1 MVTVHMPKIGA
12 PQVGDTIDAL
22 DTPSIV
28 IDLSAMEE
36 NIARLMARLASS
48 GKRVRPH
55 LKTVKSPH
63 LAKKLLDAGATGCCV
78 AKVSEAEVMAQAGIT
93 DLLITSEVMGTVKI
107 GRLLNLVSQYPNV
120 KVVVDSTEGAQALNS
135 AIDDMAEP
143 IKLQVLIEL
152 NVGQNRAGVAP
163 GTEAVDLARYIA
175 SLENLR
181 LVGIQGYEGHLQHLA
196 NDERQRLCREA
207 MNKLC
212 DTAKQIRAAGLPL
225 EIVTTG
231 GTGTCEICAQF
242 DDITEVQPGSFVFM
256 DVAYRNAI
264 GQLYS
269 NALSVISTVI
279 SRPVAERA
287 IIDAGL
293 KSLSNDMGNPELK
306 NDSTTSYRPG
316 GDEHGIL
323 TCSANNTTL
332 KIGAR
337 VEIIPSHI
345 DTTVN
350 LFDTYYGIRNG
361 IIEEIW
367 PILARGKVQ

>member
-1 MVTVHMPKIGA
+1 MGA
-12 PQVGDTIDAL
+12 
-22 DTPSIV
+22 
-28 IDLSAMEE
+28 
-36 NIARLMARLASS
+36 
-48 GKRVRPH
+48 
-55 LKTVKSPH
+55 
-63 LAKKLLDAGATGCCV
+63 
-78 AKVSEAEVMAQAGIT
+78 
-93 DLLITSEVMGTVKI
+93 VKI
-107 GRLLNLVSQYPNV
+107 ERLLNLASSYPDV
-120 KVVVDSTEGAQALNS
+120 KVVVDSAAGAQALNS
-135 AIDDMAEP
+135 AINDMVEP

-163 GTEAVDLARYIA
+163 GSEAVELAKYIT
-175 SLENLR
+175 SLENLH

-212 DTAKQIRAAGLPL
+212 DTAKLIRGEGIPL

-231 GTGTCEICAQF
+231 GTGTAEICAQF
-242 DDITEVQPGSFVFM
+242 EGITEVQPGSFVFM

-264 GQLYS
+264 GPLYT

-279 SRPVAERA
+279 SRPVPERA
-287 IIDAGL
+287 VIDAGL
-293 KSLSNDMGNPELK
+293 KSLSNDMGNAEVK
-306 NDSTTSYRPG
+306 NDPATSYRPG

-323 TCSANNTTL
+323 TCRPDNTTL
-332 KIGAR
+332 KLGTR
-337 VEIIPSHI
+337 VEMIPSHI

-361 IIEEIW
+361 VIEEIW

>member
-1 MVTVHMPKIGA
+1 MVSVYMQTYAPKIG
-12 PQVGDTIDAL
+12 DSIDAL
-22 DTPSIV
+22 DTPSII
-28 IDLSAMEE
+28 IDLSAMED
-36 NIARLMARLASS
+36 NIAKLMACMASS

-63 LAKKLLDAGATGCCV
+63 LAQKLLDAGATGCCV
-78 AKVSEAEVMAQAGIT
+78 AKVSEAEVMAQAGMT
-93 DLLITSEVMGTVKI
+93 DLLITSEIMGTVKI
-107 GRLLNLVSQYPNV
+107 GRLLNLARRYPNV
-120 KVVVDSTEGAQALNS
+120 KVVVDSAEGARALNS
-135 AIDDMAEP
+135 AISEMAEP

-163 GTEAVDLARYIA
+163 GAEAVDLARDIA
-175 SLENLR
+175 SLKNLR
-181 LVGIQGYEGHLQHLA
+181 LLGVQGYEGHLQHLA
-196 NDERQRLCREA
+196 SDERQRLCSEA

-212 DTAKQIRAAGLPL
+212 ETVKLIRAAGLPL

-231 GTGTCEICAQF
+231 GTGTSEICAQF
-242 DDITEVQPGSFVFM
+242 DDVTEVQPGSFVFM

-264 GQLYS
+264 GPLYA

-279 SRPVAERA
+279 SRPVPERA

-293 KSLSNDMGNPELK
+293 KSLSNDMGNAELK
-306 NDSTTSYRPG
+306 NDPTTSYRPG

-323 TCSANNTTL
+323 TCRADNMTL
-332 KIGAR
+332 TIGTR
-337 VEIIPSHI
+337 VEMIPSHI

>member
-1 MVTVHMPKIGA
+1 MVTAYMPTIDAPKI
-12 PQVGDTIDAL
+12 GDTIDVL

-28 IDLSAMEE
+28 IDLTAMEE
-36 NIARLMARLASS
+36 NIARLMVRLASS

-63 LAKKLLDAGATGCCV
+63 LAQKLLDAGATGCCV
-78 AKVSEAEVMAQAGIT
+78 AKVSEAEVMAQAGIS
-93 DLLITSEVMGTVKI
+93 DLLITSEVMGAVKI
-107 GRLLNLVSQYPNV
+107 QRLLNLVSQYPDV
-120 KVVVDSTEGAQALNS
+120 KVVVDSAAGAKALNS
-135 AIDDMAEP
+135 AISEMAKS

-152 NVGQNRAGVAP
+152 NVGQNRAGVAT
-163 GTEAVDLARYIA
+163 GAEALSLASYIT
-175 SLENLR
+175 SLGYLR

-196 NDERQRLCREA
+196 SDERQRLCREA

-212 DTAKQIRAAGLPL
+212 DTVNLIRAAGMPL

-231 GTGTCEICAQF
+231 GTGTYEICAQF
-242 DDITEVQPGSFVFM
+242 DAVTEVQPGSFVFM

-264 GQLYS
+264 GPLYA

-279 SRPVAERA
+279 SRPVPERA

-293 KSLSNDMGNPELK
+293 KSLSNDMGNAELK
-306 NDSTTSYRPG
+306 DHPTVSYRPG

-323 TCSANNTTL
+323 TCSADDTTL
-332 KIGAR
+332 AIGAR
-337 VEIIPSHI
+337 VEMIPSHI

>member
-1 MVTVHMPKIGA
+1 MPTIDAPKI
-12 PQVGDTIDAL
+12 GDTIDAL

-48 GKRVRPH
+48 SKRVRPH

-63 LAKKLLDAGATGCCV
+63 LAQKLLDAGATGCCV
-78 AKVSEAEVMAQAGIT
+78 AKVSEAEVMTQAGIS
-93 DLLITSEVMGTVKI
+93 DLLITSEVVGKVKI
-107 GRLLNLVSQYPNV
+107 GRLLNLASQYPNV
-120 KVVVDSTEGAQALNS
+120 KVVVDSAEGAQALNS
-135 AIDDMAEP
+135 AISEMAEP

-152 NVGQNRAGVAP
+152 NVGQNRAGVAL
-163 GTEAVDLARYIA
+163 GEEATNLARYIA
-175 SLENLR
+175 GLGNLT
-181 LVGIQGYEGHLQHLA
+181 LVGVQGYEGHLQHLA
-196 NDERQRLCREA
+196 SDERQRLCREA

-212 DTAKQIRAAGLPL
+212 DTVKLIRTSGMPL

-242 DDITEVQPGSFVFM
+242 DDVTEVQPGSFVFM

-264 GQLYS
+264 GPLYA

-279 SRPVAERA
+279 SRPIPERA

-293 KSLSNDMGNPELK
+293 KSLSNDMGNAELK
-306 NDSTTSYRPG
+306 NDATTSYRPG

-323 TCSANNTTL
+323 TCSADNTTL
-332 KIGAR
+332 AIGAR
-337 VEIIPSHI
+337 VEMIPSHI

-361 IIEEIW
+361 VIEEIW
-367 PILARGKVQ
+367 PILGRGKVQ

>member
-1 MVTVHMPKIGA
+1 MPQNSAPKIG
-12 PQVGDTIDAL
+12 QSIEAL
-22 DTPSIV
+22 DTPSIT
-28 IDLSAMEE
+28 IDLPAMED
-36 NIARLMARLASS
+36 NIARLMARMASS

-63 LAKKLLDAGATGCCV
+63 LAQKLLDAGAAGCCV

-107 GRLLNLVSQYPNV
+107 GRLLNLVSQYPTV
-120 KVVVDSTEGAQALNS
+120 KVVADSTEGAQALNS
-135 AIDDMAEP
+135 AISEMAEP

-152 NVGQNRAGVAP
+152 NVGQNRAGVTP
-163 GTEAVDLARYIA
+163 GAEAANLARYVA
-175 SLENLR
+175 SLKNLR
-181 LVGIQGYEGHLQHLA
+181 LVGIQGYEGHLQQLASDQRQHL
-196 NDERQRLCREA
+196 CTEA

-212 DTAKQIRAAGLPL
+212 ETVKLIRTAGLPL

-231 GTGTCEICAQF
+231 GTGTCETCAQF
-242 DDITEVQPGSFVFM
+242 DEITEVQPGSFVFM

-264 GQLYS
+264 GPLYA
-269 NALSVISTVI
+269 NALSVIATVI
-279 SRPVAERA
+279 SRPVPERA

-293 KSLSNDMGNPELK
+293 KSLSNDMGNAELK
-306 NDSTTSYRPG
+306 YHPTASYRPG

-323 TCSANNTTL
+323 TCSADDTTL
-332 KIGAR
+332 AIGAR
-337 VEIIPSHI
+337 VEMIPSHI

>member
-1 MVTVHMPKIGA
+1 MNIPQIGMPKIGDSI
-12 PQVGDTIDAL
+12 DTL
-22 DTPSIV
+22 DTPSII
-28 IDLSAMEE
+28 IDLSAMEA
-36 NIARLMARLASS
+36 NITRLMERLAAS
-48 GKRVRPH
+48 GKKVRPH

-63 LAKKLLDAGATGCCV
+63 LAQKLLDAGATGCCV
-78 AKVSEAEVMAQAGIT
+78 AKVSEAEVMAQAGIS
-93 DLLITSEVMGTVKI
+93 DLLITSEVAGEVKI
-107 GRLLNLVSQYPNV
+107 ERLLNLASHYPDV
-120 KVVVDSTEGAQALNS
+120 KVVVDSEAGAIAINS
-135 AIDDMAEP
+135 AISNMVEP

-163 GTEAVDLARYIA
+163 GSEALDLAKYITT
-175 SLENLR
+175 LQNLH

-196 NDERQRLCREA
+196 CDERQRLCREA

-212 DTAKQIRAAGLPL
+212 DTAKLIRGGGIAL

-231 GTGTCEICAQF
+231 GTGTSEICAQF
-242 DDITEVQPGSFVFM
+242 DEVTELQPGSFVFM

-264 GQLYS
+264 GPIYA
-269 NALSVISTVI
+269 NALSVISTVV
-279 SRPVAERA
+279 SRPVPERA

-293 KSLSNDMGNPELK
+293 KSLSNDMGNAEVK
-306 NDSTTSYRPG
+306 NDLSTSYRPG

-323 TCSANNTTL
+323 TCSASNTAL
-332 KIGAR
+332 AIGAR
-337 VEIIPSHI
+337 VEMIPSHI

-350 LFDTYYGIRNG
+350 LFDTYYGMRNG